1 MIKRMI
7 IMLIVAGL
15 ALGGIFGFI
24 SFKGRMIKQ
33 AMLSQGQPS
42 QTVSTT
48 TAKYL
53 EWLPELEVVGT
64 LTAVQGTD
72 LSTVVSGI
80 VDEIFFQQGDYVKTG
95 TPLLKLRAADDIAK
109 LQSLKAA
116 AELANITYLRDL
128 EQFRVKAVSQ
138 QTLAV
143 DKANYDAA
151 VANVAQQQ
159 ALLDY
164 KTIRAPFSGQ
174 LGVRLANLGQAL
186 QAGTGIG
193 TIQALDTIFADFY
206 LPQQALSTLKI
217 GQTVTLKTDTY
228 PGQHFTGNIR
238 VINPKVDVNTRN
250 VLIRAL
256 LNNPEQKLLPG
267 MYTTVN
273 VAIGQTQRFITL
285 PQTAIAFNPY
295 GSIIYR
301 VENNGQD
308 EKGNPKLIVKQS
320 FVTTGDTRGDQI
332 AILQGVNEGE
342 TIVTSGQLKLRNGS
356 PVVINNLVQPSNNPA
371 PQIKDQ

>member
-256 LNNPEQKLLPG
+256 LNNPEHKLLPG
-267 MYTTVN
+267 MYTTVD

>member
-15 ALGGIFGFI
+15 VLGGIFGFI
-24 SFKGRMIKQ
+24 SFKGRMIKGF
-33 AMLSQGQPS
+33 MKSQGQPP
-42 QTVSTT
+42 QTVSTI
-48 TAKYL
+48 TAGYL
-53 EWLPELEVVGT
+53 EWLPEQEAVGS
-64 LTAVQGTD
+64 LSAVQGTD

-80 VDEIFFQQGDYVKTG
+80 VDEIFFQQGDYVKSG
-95 TPLLKLRAADDIAK
+95 APLLKLRAADDIAK
-109 LQSLKAA
+109 LNSLKAA
-116 AELANITYLRDL
+116 ADLAKITYLRDQ

-159 ALLDY
+159 AMLDY

-174 LGVRLANLGQAL
+174 LGVRLANLGQYL
-186 QAGTGIG
+186 NAGTGIG

-206 LPQQALSTLKI
+206 LPQQALAMLKI
-217 GQTVTLKTDTY
+217 GETVTLKTDTY
-228 PGQHFTGNIR
+228 PGQDFTGSIR

-250 VLIRAL
+250 VLVRAL
-256 LNNPEQKLLPG
+256 LKNPEHKLLPG
-267 MYTTVN
+267 MYATVN
-273 VAIGQTQRFITL
+273 VAIGQKQRFITL

-295 GSIIYR
+295 GSIVYR

-342 TIVTSGQLKLRNGS
+342 TIVTSGQIKLRNGAS
-356 PVVINNLVQPSNNPA
+356 VVINNLVQPSNNPA

>member
-1 MIKRMI
+1 
-7 IMLIVAGL
+7 MLIVAGL